1 MGTTS
6 FDARIAVGDKCAL
19 EQLMRIIKV
28 KVMNNAVAECRT
40 EYFALLGIV
49 NDESIWKARP
59 RNALKADRR
68 TVAPCCP
75 SELSSIAG
83 RRTFSSC
90 AWQRR
95 RMLHIGR
102 RAVAG
107 VLACIL
113 PFFSEYY
120 LLLSSVVWSSFLC
133 SFRRVLHRAD
143 S

>member
-1 MGTTS
+1 MCATS

-68 TVAPCCP
+68 TVAPYYP
-75 SELSSIAG
+75 SGSSAIAA
-83 RRTFSSC
+83 RMTSSSY
-90 AWQRR
+90 AGQRR

-113 PFFSEYY
+113 PF
-120 LLLSSVVWSSFLC
+120 
-133 SFRRVLHRAD
+133 
-143 S
+143 